1 MIQYMVV
8 YNVYRYKERVW
19 LNMKYI
25 LASASP
31 RRKEILENLGLDF
44 TVITSEAD
52 EQSEIREPEAL
63 TTELAKRKGQ
73 AVANLLL
80 GEGKL
85 DDDTVII
92 SADTV
97 VFCDGEILG
106 KPRDKADAERMIKML
121 SGKAHTVTSGVALIY
136 RGKTVSAA
144 STTEVVFDTLTD
156 EFIEEYISSSEP
168 YDKAGGY
175 AIQGKAAPV
184 ISKIN
189 GCYFSVV
196 GLPVNCLCKLA
207 AENEIPLVF
216 NK

>member
-1 MIQYMVV
+1 
-8 YNVYRYKERVW
+8 
-19 LNMKYI
+19 MKYI

-31 RRKEILENLGLDF
+31 RRKEILADLGLDF
-44 TVITSEAD
+44 TVITSDAD
-52 EQSEIREPEAL
+52 ERSDVREPEAL
-63 TTELAKRKGQ
+63 TRELARRKGQ
-73 AVANLLL
+73 AVADLLL
-80 GEGKL
+80 SEGRL

-106 KPRDKADAERMIKML
+106 KPRGKADAERMMRML

-144 STTEVVFDTLTD
+144 TTTEVVFDTLTE
-156 EFIEEYISSSEP
+156 EFIEKYINSDEP

-175 AIQGKAAPV
+175 AIQGKAAEV
-184 ISKIN
+184 ISGIN

-207 AENEIPLVF
+207 AENGIPLL
-216 NK
+216 

>member
-1 MIQYMVV
+1 
-8 YNVYRYKERVW
+8 
-19 LNMKYI
+19 MKYI

-44 TVITSEAD
+44 AVITSEAD
-52 EQSEIREPEAL
+52 EQSDIKDPEEL

-73 AVANLLL
+73 AVADFLSASGNLD
-80 GEGKL
+80 E
-85 DDDTVII
+85 DTVII

-106 KPRDKADAERMIKML
+106 KPHGKAEAEKMIRML
-121 SGKAHTVTSGVALIY
+121 SGKTHTVTSGVALIY
-136 RGKTVSAA
+136 SGKMVSAA
-144 STTEVVFDTLTD
+144 STTEVTFDPLTED
-156 EFIEEYISSSEP
+156 FIEEYINSPEP

-175 AIQGKAAPV
+175 AVQGKAAPV

-196 GLPVNCLCKLA
+196 GLPVNCLCRLA
-207 AENEIPLVF
+207 AENEIPLTF
-216 NK
+216 SK

>member
-1 MIQYMVV
+1 
-8 YNVYRYKERVW
+8 
-19 LNMKYI
+19 MKYI

-31 RRKEILENLGLDF
+31 RRKEILENLGLEF
-44 TVITSEAD
+44 TVITSSAD
-52 EQSEIREPEAL
+52 EQSDIREPEAL
-63 TTELAKRKGQ
+63 TTELARRKGQ
-73 AVANLLL
+73 AVAALLSA
-80 GEGKL
+80 EGAL

-97 VFCDGEILG
+97 VFCDGETLG
-106 KPRDKADAERMIKML
+106 KPKSKTDAEKMMRML
-121 SGKAHTVTSGVALIY
+121 SGKTHTVTSGVALIY

-144 STTEVVFDTLTD
+144 STTEVTFDTLTD
-156 EFIEEYISSSEP
+156 DFIEEYINSKEP

-196 GLPVNCLCKLA
+196 GLPVNCLCTLA
-207 AENEIPLVF
+207 AENGIPLVF
-216 NK
+216 NG

>member
-1 MIQYMVV
+1 
-8 YNVYRYKERVW
+8 
-19 LNMKYI
+19 MKYI

-31 RRKEILENLGLDF
+31 RRKEILADLGLDF
-44 TVITSEAD
+44 TVITSDAD
-52 EQSEIREPEAL
+52 EQSDICEPEAL
-63 TTELAKRKGQ
+63 TRELARRKGQ
-73 AVANLLL
+73 AVADLLL
-80 GEGKL
+80 SEGRL

-97 VFCDGEILG
+97 VFCDGKILG
-106 KPRDKADAERMIKML
+106 KPREKTDAERMMRML

-144 STTEVVFDTLTD
+144 TTTEVVFDTLTE
-156 EFIEEYISSSEP
+156 EFIEKYINSDEP

-175 AIQGKAAPV
+175 AIQGKAAEV
-184 ISKIN
+184 ISGIN

-207 AENEIPLVF
+207 ADNGIPLL
-216 NK
+216 